1 MSNYLKDPSATV
13 DYSIDWGAGYLG
25 EARTVSVSDWSVS
38 PVEDG
43 GVAVIA
49 TLVAPTRTSAT
60 LSGGIRG
67 HVYRVSNRVSM
78 SDGRSD
84 ERMLVLRMEDR

>member
-25 EARTVSVSDWSVS
+25 EVRTVSVSHWA
-38 PVEDG
+38 VEPIEAG

-49 TLVAPTRTSAT
+49 EMNAPTRTAAT
-60 LSGGIRG
+60 LTGGVRG
-67 HVYRVSNRVSM
+67 HVYRVANRVTM
-78 SDGRSD
+78 SDGRTD